1 MEHIARHKNELRA
14 LKNQNSKLKQVCVT
28 ASGSG
33 SFLKAVSKMG
43 DSENADNDKGQRK
56 SENEKVVHS
65 GLYHASDDQS
75 NDEDTLNPIA
85 TSQDQ
90 ARLLNSL

>member
-1 MEHIARHKNELRA
+1 MEHISRHKNELRA

-33 SFLKAVSKMG
+33 SFLKVVSKMG

-56 SENEKVVHS
+56 SENEKVPS
-65 GLYHASDDQS
+65 GLYHGLDDQS

-85 TSQDQ
+85 TSQDP
-90 ARLLNSL
+90 AHLLNSL